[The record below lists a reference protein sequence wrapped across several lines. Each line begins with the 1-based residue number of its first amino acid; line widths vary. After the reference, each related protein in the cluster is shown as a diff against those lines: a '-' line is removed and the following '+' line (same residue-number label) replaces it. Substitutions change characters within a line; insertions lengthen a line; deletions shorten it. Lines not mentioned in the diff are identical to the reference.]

1 MKFRVTGQN
10 RDSGA
15 RMVLEF
21 ESESK
26 AAAERKALSQGMS
39 VNRVEDITDG
49 HVGKAHD
56 PNPRA
61 GRMRRG
67 GSNRLMWLV
76 VLIVVAVLAWVYH
89 VQIMQKL
96 GIHR

>member
-10 RDSGA
+10 KDSGA

-26 AAAERKALSQGMS
+26 AAAERKAMAQGMS

-56 PNPRA
+56 PNPAA

-67 GSNRLMWLV
+67 SNKLMWVV
-76 VLIVVAVLAWVYH
+76 VLIVIAVLVYIYRA
-89 VQIMQKL
+89 QIMAKL
-96 GIHR
+96 NIHH